1 MYFVLPIWAGQ
12 FEDVFGFS
20 SAQIGWLLSAD
31 MGANTLAVLSVW
43 FWVQKVNL
51 RIAVAIAATVFAVAN
66 LACLRV
72 DSFTTLLVLR
82 WVVGLG
88 MGVLAGVAIAG
99 IGLTRKPD
107 RNFAFALTA
116 QVLIGSA
123 LLFATPWLLEWGGMQ
138 SYYVFFALLFVPVM
152 FLLGGMP
159 ITFQKH
165 GDAVENTKW
174 GGIHGLFIFA
184 LLAVLV
190 YFAGM
195 NSFWAFVERIGDQ
208 GTLTKEYISSI
219 LSASILVS
227 VIGSLAAAWMS
238 DRYGRIGPIV
248 IGLALT
254 VGAVGLLLLE
264 VSPLSFMVSIFVFNL
279 MYNFVIP
286 FQSGWVANLDLDGRN
301 TALLPAVQGAG
312 LSLGPIL
319 VGYVVAGSS
328 YTPVIFLSVG
338 LLLASI
344 VLFILLRFTI
354 SDREE
359 RITTVLRE
367 KLG

>member
-1 MYFVLPIWAGQ
+1 
-12 FEDVFGFS
+12 
-20 SAQIGWLLSAD
+20 
-31 MGANTLAVLSVW
+31 
-43 FWVQKVNL
+43 
-51 RIAVAIAATVFAVAN
+51 
-66 LACLRV
+66 
-72 DSFTTLLVLR
+72 
-82 WVVGLG
+82 
-88 MGVLAGVAIAG
+88 
-99 IGLTRKPD
+99 
-107 RNFAFALTA
+107 
-116 QVLIGSA
+116 
-123 LLFATPWLLEWGGMQ
+123 MQ